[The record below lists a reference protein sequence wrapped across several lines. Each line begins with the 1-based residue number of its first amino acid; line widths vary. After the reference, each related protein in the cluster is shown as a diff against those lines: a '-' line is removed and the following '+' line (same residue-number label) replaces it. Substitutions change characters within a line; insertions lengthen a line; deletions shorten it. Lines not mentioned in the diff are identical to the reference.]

1 MKKKLLYRPIDEFQ
15 DYFARVKKR
24 RWTFQLHKTTYSRSV
39 ETDDM
44 VIMFT
49 GDGSRDKRVLQ
60 LISKV
65 RSDAEG
71 YLDRVDMENLKNIKY
86 FDVIETPTTGMVSKV
101 DINSAYWKTAL
112 QKGVITQGTDDFL
125 KDIYDKDEHKI
136 MKQARLK
143 ALGSLA
149 TTKTSEIYHHGKLV
163 PDITLCTARHTK
175 AVYKDIC
182 ASVDRVMCECASEVE
197 NCFYYYWDCMF
208 VDSNFE
214 KKAVEFFKSKDY
226 EVKVGHCT
234 MRYEMVA
241 GNYYLMAKEV
251 DSNEEKQYM
260 VRAEDRFILEQH
272 FVKQGKRLP
281 SII

>member
-1 MKKKLLYRPIDEFQ
+1 MKKKLIYRPIDEFQ

-24 RWTFQLHKTTYSRSV
+24 RWTFQLHKTTYSRTI
-39 ETDDM
+39 ETEDM
-44 VIMFT
+44 TIMFT
-49 GDGSRDKRVLQ
+49 GDGTRDKRILQ

-71 YLDRVDMENLKNIKY
+71 YLDRVDMENLKDIKY
-86 FDVIETPTTGMVSKV
+86 FDVIETPSKGMVSKV

-112 QKGVITQGTDDFL
+112 QKGVITKSTDDFL
-125 KDIYDKDEHKI
+125 KEIYGKDEVKV

-149 TTKTSEIYHHGKLV
+149 TTKTSEVYFHGKLV
-163 PDITLCTARHTK
+163 PDITICTPRHTK
-175 AVYKDIC
+175 PVYKDIC
-182 ASVDRVMCECASEVE
+182 ASVDRIMGECAMQVE

-208 VDSNFE
+208 VDSKFE
-214 KKAVEFFKSKDY
+214 KQAVEFFKSKDY
-226 EVKVGHCT
+226 DVKVGHCT
-234 MRYEMVA
+234 MRYEMIA

-260 VRAEDRFILEQH
+260 VRAEDRFILESH
-272 FVKQGKRLP
+272 FEKAGRKVP
-281 SII
+281 SFI